1 MLFVTLTLQ
10 SIFPHTILHKHCFQ
24 FVLEQAQNVDGKRKK
39 ITFVNQISFFE
50 NSKELKKETF
60 NQRGLIEIV
69 TEG

>member
-39 ITFVNQISFFE
+39 ITFVNHISFFE
-50 NSKELKKETF
+50 KKETF

>member
-1 MLFVTLTLQ
+1 MTLTLQ
-10 SIFPHTILHKHCFQ
+10 SIFPHTILHKHCFH
-24 FVLEQAQNVDGKRKK
+24 FVLGLII